1 MSMSQSDT
9 PHPSRRALLA
19 ASAAIAAAPL
29 LPRAA
34 AAREAP
40 SLAAEVAA
48 GRLPPLAERLP
59 AEPLVVQPVERI
71 GRHGGTWRSGL
82 RGGGDTIGLIRMV
95 GYEPLVAWDREWQR
109 VVPHLATSWEV
120 AEEARVYTFR
130 LRRGVSWSDGRPFT
144 AHDLV
149 FVVNNLFGHR
159 DWPGGAPS
167 WLRSGGAGPRAEAE
181 GDHTLR
187 LIFREPHGLLLQHLA
202 TGRGT
207 ELTMYQ
213 REHCAQF
220 HPDTNPNVAE
230 LARQGNFRSWVE
242 LFQARCGQVFSAQRW
257 QPTIPTLNAWVPEA
271 AYTGGTTA
279 LNFRRN
285 AYYWK
290 VDPAGNQLP
299 YLDRVS
305 FRVSESV
312 EDLTLRAMSG
322 EIDMM
327 DRHIATLANKAV
339 FHDNQARG
347 NFTFFEVVPDLYNS
361 VALLLNQTH
370 RDPAM
375 RAVLSNRD
383 VRRAL
388 SHAIDR
394 REIIEAVFVGQGRPW
409 GLGSRPESSLHQPG
423 VGEAHTQFDAALANR
438 LLDEAGLRQRDR
450 QGFRLLPGNRRFS
463 VEVMI
468 IPAIRPEW
476 PDAAEMI
483 QRYWRQVGVEL
494 RIATVDRTLMEDR
507 RNRNDFD
514 ALIWDGPA
522 GMGEALQPE
531 HFLPSSVSSAFG
543 IAWFRWSQNPQHPDA
558 QEPPAHVKRQ
568 LAAYDEMLRS
578 GDPAVQAERMKEIV
592 RIASDQLYA
601 IGIVLPP
608 NGYGI
613 VRRNFHNVPGSMPGS
628 WSWPHPG
635 PAQTS
640 QFFIG

>member
-1 MSMSQSDT
+1 MPT
-9 PHPSRRALLA
+9 TEGLHPSRRAVLA
-19 ASAAIAAAPL
+19 AGVALAATPLAPRL
-29 LPRAA
+29 A

-59 AEPLVVQPVERI
+59 AEPLVVQPVDRI
-71 GRHGGTWRSGL
+71 GRYGGTWRAGL
-82 RGGGDTIGLIRMV
+82 RGGGDTIGLIRML
-95 GYEPLVAWDREWQR
+95 GYEPLVTWDRAWREVQ
-109 VVPHLATSWEV
+109 PHLATSWEV
-120 AEEARVYTFR
+120 TEEARVYTFR
-130 LRRGVSWSDGRPFT
+130 LRRGVRWSDGRPFT
-144 AHDLV
+144 AADIV
-149 FVVNNLFGHR
+149 FVVNTLFAHA

-167 WLRSGGAGPRAEAE
+167 WLRSGGAGPRAEAPD
-181 GDHTLR
+181 DHTLR
-187 LIFREPHGLLLQHLA
+187 LTFRAPHGLLLQHLA

-213 REHCAQF
+213 RAHCAQF
-220 HPDTNPNVAE
+220 HPETNPDVEA
-230 LARQGNFRSWVE
+230 LVRQGNFRNWVQ
-242 LFQARCGQVFSAQRW
+242 LFQARCGQVFNSLRW
-257 QPTIPTLNAWVPEA
+257 QPTIPTLNAWVSET
-271 AYTGGTTA
+271 AYTGSTTV

-285 AYYWK
+285 PYYWK

-305 FRVSESV
+305 CRVSESV

-322 EIDMM
+322 EIDMQ

-339 FHDNQARG
+339 FHDNRERG
-347 NFTFFEVVPDLYNS
+347 GYRFFDIVPDLYNA

-370 RDPAM
+370 RDPVM
-375 RAVLSNRD
+375 RAVLANRE

-394 REIIEAVFVGQGRPW
+394 REIIEAVFVGEGRPW
-409 GLGSRPESSLHQPG
+409 GLGSRPESPLHEPG
-423 VGEAHTQFDAALANR
+423 VGEAHTGFDQALANR
-438 LLDEAGLRQRDR
+438 LLEEAGLRSRDR
-450 QGFRLLPGNRRFS
+450 QGFRLLSDVRRFS

-494 RIATVDRTLMEDR
+494 RIATVDRTLMEER

-522 GMGEALQPE
+522 GLGEALQPE
-531 HFLPSSVSSAFG
+531 HFLPSSTSSAFG
-543 IAWFRWSQNPQHPDA
+543 VAWFRWSQNPQHPDA
-558 QEPPAHVKRQ
+558 QEPPAHVRRQ
-568 LAAYDEMLRS
+568 LALYDEMLRS
-578 GDPAVQAERMKEIV
+578 GDPAVQAARMKEII

-601 IGIVLPP
+601 IGVVLPA

-613 VRRNFHNVPGSMPGS
+613 VRRNFHNVPASMPGS

-640 QFFIG
+640 QFFIA